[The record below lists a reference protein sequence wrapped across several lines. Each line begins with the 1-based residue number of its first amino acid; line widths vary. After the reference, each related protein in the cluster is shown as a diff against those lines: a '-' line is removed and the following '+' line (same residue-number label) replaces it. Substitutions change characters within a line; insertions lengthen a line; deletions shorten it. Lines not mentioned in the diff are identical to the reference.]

1 MQITGGILKKTLKK
15 EIKTT
20 FSTFWIKLHLPFTNY
35 RNTVKTVERPIQL
48 AVDLQEPPKI

>member
-1 MQITGGILKKTLKK
+1 MQITAGKTLKK

-35 RNTVKTVERPIQL
+35 RNTVKTVVRPTVGCGF
-48 AVDLQEPPKI
+48 AGAS